1 MFVQREIELSE
12 NYREIEAIYDKYN
25 KQILKGQPCW
35 LYDNKGYRIGQIYE
49 LWILADN
56 DQKYK
61 LMGKCE
67 IWQQDSRSSLFFN
80 DLEICLG
87 E

>member
-1 MFVQREIELSE
+1 MFIQKEIEISE

-25 KQILKGQPCW
+25 KQLLQGQPCW

-49 LWILADN
+49 LWILGD
-56 DQKYK
+56 DEHKYK

-67 IWQQDSRSSLFFN
+67 IWERNQVWRGLN
-80 DLEICLG
+80 TELWIKE